1 MLKDLKFMQGIY
13 NALAVPFGYILH
25 FLYTIFDNYLLS
37 LFILVLLVK
46 LILLPSTIKQQKN
59 SAKQLR
65 LQPKVNRIR
74 QKYSNGGQPTR
85 EMQMKIQEET
95 QALYQ
100 KEGFNA
106 MSGGCLPLLIQ
117 FPVMIGLYGVVYTP
131 LSKVLA
137 ISTELVN
144 QAVELMGITASSNGR
159 SYSEIGLLDKITAD
173 NMPAILSDYSE
184 QILRLKEQFMLFGKI
199 DLTQTPDYKHPSILW
214 IIPITVFVLGVIT
227 SFIMFNK
234 QKQTNPEMAKNP
246 SMGCMTFSSPIMSII
261 FTFMF
266 PAGVGVYWIMSSL
279 FTLIQ
284 TVVLNYT
291 HSPQKVI
298 AASMIDETVERRS
311 REESII
317 KLKEFTDKH
326 SVD

>member
-1 MLKDLKFMQGIY
+1 MTALY
-13 NALAVPFGYILH
+13 NALAKPFGVILH
-25 FLYTIFDNYLLS
+25 LFYNFSGNYLLS

-46 LILLPSTIKQQKN
+46 LILLPSSISQQKN

-131 LSKVLA
+131 LSRVLA
-137 ISTELVN
+137 ISSDIVKKAAEAL
-144 QAVELMGITASSNGR
+144 
-159 SYSEIGLLDKITAD
+159 EIDTTGQYEIKMLDKLEAA
-173 NMPAILSDYSE
+173 NMPECFSDYSE
-184 QILRLKEQFMLFGKI
+184 QILRLKEQFKIFGKI
-199 DLTQTPDYKHPSILW
+199 DLTQTPDYKDPGILW
-214 IIPITVFVLGVIT
+214 LIPLTVLVLGLLT
-227 SFIMFNK
+227 SLIMFRR

-246 SMGCMTFSSPIMSII
+246 SMGCMTFMSPVMSVV
-261 FTFMF
+261 FTFLF
-266 PAGVGVYWIMSSL
+266 PAGVGIYWIMSSL
-279 FTLIQ
+279 FTLLQ
-284 TVVLNYT
+284 TIALNQFYN
-291 HSPQKVI
+291 PQRVI
-298 AASMIDETVERRS
+298 ANAMIDETVERRS
-311 REESII
+311 REANIK
-317 KLKEFTDKH
+317 KLKEFSGSNPD
-326 SVD
+326 D

>member
-1 MLKDLKFMQGIY
+1 MTAIY

-25 FLYTIFDNYLLS
+25 FFYNFSGNYLLS
-37 LFILVLLVK
+37 LSILVLLVK
-46 LILLPSTIKQQKN
+46 LVLLPSSISQQKN

-131 LSKVLA
+131 LSRVLA
-137 ISTELVN
+137 ISNDIVTKAAEVM
-144 QAVELMGITASSNGR
+144 QIATDASANSSR
-159 SYSEIGLLDKITAD
+159 QYEIKILEQVTSA
-173 NMPAILSDYSE
+173 NMPEVLMPYKE
-184 QILRLKEQFMLFGKI
+184 QILRLKDQFMLFGKI
-199 DLTQTPDYKHPSILW
+199 DLTQQPQIKEPSILW
-214 IIPITVFVLGVIT
+214 LIPITVFILGMLT
-227 SFIMFNK
+227 SLIMFQK

-246 SMGCMTFSSPIMSII
+246 SMGCMTFSSPIMSVV

-266 PAGVGVYWIMSSL
+266 PAGVGIYWIMSSL
-279 FTLIQ
+279 FTLLQ
-284 TVVLNYT
+284 TIALNQFYN
-291 HSPQKVI
+291 PQRVI
-298 AASMIDETVERRS
+298 ANAMIDETVERRS
-311 REESII
+311 REANIK
-317 KLKEFTDKH
+317 KLKEFSGSNPD
-326 SVD
+326 D

>member
-1 MLKDLKFMQGIY
+1 MTALY

-25 FLYTIFDNYLLS
+25 FFYNFSGNYLLS

-46 LILLPSTIKQQKN
+46 LVLLPSSISQQKN

-131 LSKVLA
+131 LSRVLA
-137 ISTELVN
+137 ISSDLVTKAAEAMKIVTDAN
-144 QAVELMGITASSNGR
+144 ANASRQYEIKILEQVTA
-159 SYSEIGLLDKITAD
+159 A
-173 NMPAILSDYSE
+173 NMPEVLLPYKE
-184 QILRLKEQFMLFGKI
+184 QILRLKDQFMLFGKI
-199 DLTQTPDYKHPSILW
+199 DLTQTPQIKNPSILW
-214 IIPITVFVLGVIT
+214 LIPITVFVLGMLT
-227 SFIMFNK
+227 SLIMFQK

-246 SMGCMTFSSPIMSII
+246 SMGCMTFSSPIMSVV

-266 PAGVGVYWIMSSL
+266 PAGVGIYWIMSSL
-279 FTLIQ
+279 FTLLQ
-284 TVVLNYT
+284 TVALNQFYN
-291 HSPQKVI
+291 PQRVI
-298 AASMIDETVERRS
+298 ANAMIDETVERRS
-311 REESII
+311 REANIK
-317 KLKEFTDKH
+317 KLKEFSGSNPD
-326 SVD
+326 D